1 MVLVD
6 TSVWVGHLRSGD
18 PQMAALLEEGEVV
31 CHPLVIGELAC
42 GQLPDRA
49 GMLRH
54 LNELPRTGL
63 ATHDEVM
70 SLIET
75 HRLMGIGIGFIDA
88 HLLASAL
95 IQDIPIWTRD
105 LPLKRVAAKL
115 GLDFSA

>member
-1 MVLVD
+1 
-6 TSVWVGHLRSGD
+6 
-18 PQMAALLEEGEVV
+18 MAALLEEGEVV

-70 SLIET
+70 NLIES
-75 HRLMGIGIGFIDA
+75 HQLMGTGLGFIDV
-88 HLLASAL
+88 HLLAAARIL
-95 IQDIPIWTRD
+95 DIPIWTRD
-105 LPLKRVAAKL
+105 IPLNRAAAAL
-115 GLDFSA
+115 GLLFR

>member
-1 MVLVD
+1 
-6 TSVWVGHLRSGD
+6 
-18 PQMAALLEEGEVV
+18 MAALLEEGEVV

-54 LNELPRTGL
+54 LNELPRIGL

-75 HRLMGIGIGFIDA
+75 HRLMGIGIGFVDA

-115 GLDFSA
+115 GLAFSA